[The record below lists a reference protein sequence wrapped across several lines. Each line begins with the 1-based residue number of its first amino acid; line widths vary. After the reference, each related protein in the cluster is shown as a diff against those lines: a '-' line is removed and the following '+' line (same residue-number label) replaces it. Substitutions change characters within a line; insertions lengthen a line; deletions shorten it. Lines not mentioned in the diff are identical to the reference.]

1 MKRQVRLHD
10 PKREWRYVSYMIAE
24 QYDMDVVLDWRGRS
38 DSARWGN
45 SER

>member
-1 MKRQVRLHD
+1 MKSQVTLYD

-24 QYDMDVVLDWRGRS
+24 QYDMDVALHWRGRG
-38 DSARWGN
+38 DSAGWNN